1 MWLKS
6 GSSQHPASAK
16 RVCCKR
22 KCFLKE
28 SDVSNRKYLVFTSA
42 GENANIKQWMAGDKR
57 IFDICVVNYSDID
70 NLHKAGADYYYQLKG
85 GKFPN
90 LQKIY
95 LDNRNILD
103 PYDAVWVADDDIIID
118 TQSINELFITHTEKS
133 LTLLQPSFRA
143 TGKVSFPITRQRLLT
158 SLRYTNFVEMTCPVF
173 NTNFL
178 KKFLEVFDPALV
190 GWGTDWWFLNLITE
204 KDKVA
209 ISDQVSCI
217 NPYDRF
223 KKDGVREIVK
233 LQSDEERLNT
243 WRRIKA
249 ERNLHTFKQ
258 QVTASVPRNLKMLLP
273 AVPASTVDLAIRI
286 KQKLTQKLV

>member
-1 MWLKS
+1 
-6 GSSQHPASAK
+6 
-16 RVCCKR
+16 
-22 KCFLKE
+22 
-28 SDVSNRKYLVFTSA
+28 
-42 GENANIKQWMAGDKR
+42 MAGDKR
-57 IFDICVVNYSDID
+57 IFDVCVVNYSDID
-70 NLHKAGADYYYQLKG
+70 NLHKAGADYYYQFKG

-95 LDNRNILD
+95 FDNRNILD
-103 PYDAVWVADDDIIID
+103 QYDAVWVADDDIIID
-118 TQSINELFITHTEKS
+118 TQSINELFVTLTEKS

-173 NTNFL
+173 KTEFL

-190 GWGTDWWFLNLITE
+190 GWGTDWWFLNLIAPE
-204 KDKVA
+204 DKVA
-209 ISDQVSCI
+209 ITDQISCI

-223 KKDGVREIVK
+223 KKNGVREIVK

-249 ERNLHTFKQ
+249 ERNLNTFKQ
-258 QVTASVPRNLKMLLP
+258 QVKDSVPRDVKTLFSAIP
-273 AVPASTVDLAIRI
+273 ACTVDLAVRL
-286 KQKLTQKLV
+286 KQKLTQKQV